1 MQTRKNEYMV
11 MLRSS
16 ITLKDIV
23 EKINREKRA
32 IAMEMSLRCISSW
45 TAIVCKI

>member
-1 MQTRKNEYMV
+1 MQTRNEHMV

-16 ITLKDIV
+16 ITLKDMV

-32 IAMEMSLRCISSW
+32 IAMEMSLRCISNR
-45 TAIVCKI
+45 TAIVCKH